1 LARTDSV
8 SEVIWCVGFR
18 SDGRSDRGNNTHR
31 LGSPERRR
39 WRAPA
44 LKLDGGDDAVAP
56 GGDGEVD
63 EERLDAG
70 KTMGSSMCSIVSSG
84 GE

>member
-1 LARTDSV
+1 LARTNSV

-31 LGSPERRR
+31 LGSPEHRQR
-39 WRAPA
+39 RAPA
-44 LKLDGGDDAVAP
+44 LKSNGGNDAVAL

-70 KTMGSSMCSIVSSG
+70 KMMGSSACSIVSSG